1 MVETTL
7 PKLRV
12 VYAIHR
18 DFNCFTSQSAKFAL
32 VLFFHDVPLG
42 IGLLIIILGVPVYW
56 LGVCWEKKPK
66 AFQRFMISLTHGAQK
81 LFVCVPEE
89 EEKDE

>member
-1 MVETTL
+1 MLFSGILIVSHHNPRNL
-7 PKLRV
+7 
-12 VYAIHR
+12 H
-18 DFNCFTSQSAKFAL
+18 SS
-32 VLFFHDVPLG
+32 FFHDVPLG